1 MRYSKIKLLGYSKDN
16 YFKSYP
22 NNIISSISLSKL
34 NNIVVSK
41 LKEIKESIISKRKA
55 GYEENMLKLLNEYVE
70 KIYNQK
76 AS

>member
-22 NNIISSISLSKL
+22 NNIILSISLSKL
-34 NNIVVSK
+34 NNIVVPK
-41 LKEIKESIISKRKA
+41 LKEIKESIITKRKA

-70 KIYNQK
+70 KIHNQK
-76 AS
+76 A

>member
-41 LKEIKESIISKRKA
+41 LKEIKESIIPKRKA